1 MAMRLLIGYDGSESA
16 DAALDDLQKAG
27 MPREVK
33 ALIISVAEVLMPHD
47 LIENQSATRPVTL
60 RRVAVAAAEAK
71 AQAAQAV
78 KEAQELVTKAGERV
92 RSYFPDWEV
101 QTEALTGWPSDVLI
115 QKADEWTT
123 DLVVV
128 GSQGRSALGRLI
140 LGSVSR
146 KVVTDSHHSVR
157 VARGTG
163 SRNDGEPPRILVG
176 VDGSPEA
183 EHAVRAVGRR
193 VWQEGTEL
201 RIIAV
206 DDRTSP
212 ARISR
217 ILPRAAA
224 MIANHNKEALDAS
237 REMVV
242 WAVDEL
248 RAIGLRVSSSVE
260 KGNAQKVLIDEG
272 RKWNASSIFV
282 GSRKFSGALE
292 RFQLG
297 SVSTAIVSNAHC
309 SVEVV
314 RSATS

>member
-16 DAALDDLQKAG
+16 DAAVDDLLKAG
-27 MPREVK
+27 LPREVE
-33 ALIISVAEVLMPHD
+33 ALIVSVAEVLMPPE
-47 LIENQSATRPVTL
+47 LIGDQSPTGSVTL
-60 RRVAVAAAEAK
+60 RRVAVAAAQAK
-71 AQAAQAV
+71 AQAAEAL
-78 KEAQELVTKAGERV
+78 KEAQEFATKAGERV
-92 RSYFPDWEV
+92 QSYFPDWKV
-101 QTEALTGWPSDVLI
+101 QTEALTGWPTDVLI
-115 QKADEWTT
+115 QKADEWTP

-163 SRNDGEPPRILVG
+163 TRNDGEPPRIMVG

-183 EHAVRAVGRR
+183 EHAVRAVGSR

-206 DDRTSP
+206 DDGTSP

-217 ILPRAAA
+217 ILPKAAA
-224 MIANHNKEALDAS
+224 MIANHNKEALEAS
-237 REMVV
+237 RAMVV

-260 KGNAQKVLIDEG
+260 KGNAQKVLIDES

-282 GSRKFSGALE
+282 GSRKFSGPLE

-297 SVSTAIVSNAHC
+297 SVSTGIVSNAHC

-314 RSATS
+314 RSATR